1 MATRVF
7 AVLLAVVLAT
17 PLLSAQQPPPQQ
29 PPPDSSAF
37 KFRTG
42 VELINVNATVT
53 DQGGRFVSG
62 LTRDDF
68 RVFDDERLQTVTH
81 FSAERVPVSLG
92 IVLDTSGSMDGDRM
106 RAARD
111 ALDRFLRQLLDVDD
125 EVFLYRFDNAP
136 ELVQGWTKDKR
147 LVSSAVA
154 RIQPRGGTA
163 LYDAVADAV
172 QMAQQGHN
180 RKKAVIVIS
189 DGNDTSSRTDI
200 FAVKQLIRE
209 TEVLVYAIGVDTA
222 PVTQRFDHP
231 PAFAASPLRALFQ
244 RQPPRPVPL
253 PFPMPGGRRPPTQP
267 TPPVPI
273 PAPQPPQG
281 PTGGGGG
288 GGGSRWRG
296 GGSDDRVNVAALRD
310 ITDDS
315 GGRTEII
322 RYARDLDPATA
333 GIADELSKQYYMGYS
348 TQGAK
353 DGRWHAIRVEVRNP
367 SHHVRARRGY
377 VAGK

>member
-1 MATRVF
+1 MSTRIP
-7 AVLLAVVLAT
+7 AVLLSLLLAA
-17 PLLSAQQPPPQQ
+17 PLLSAQQPQPQPQQ
-29 PPPDSSAF
+29 PPPPQDPAF
-37 KFRTG
+37 RFRTG

-53 DQGGRFVSG
+53 DQSGRFVSG

-68 RVFDDERLQTVTH
+68 RVYDEEQLQTVTH

-92 IVLDTSGSMDGDRM
+92 IVLDTSGSMDGDKI

-147 LVSSAVA
+147 LVSDAVA

-172 QMAQQGHN
+172 RMAQQGHN
-180 RKKAVIVIS
+180 RKKAVVIIS

-222 PVTQRFDHP
+222 PITQVRHDNP
-231 PAFAASPLRALFQ
+231 PTFVASRLQSLFQ
-244 RQPPRPVPL
+244 RTQPPRPY
-253 PFPMPGGRRPPTQP
+253 PFPIPGGRRPPTQP

-273 PAPQPPQG
+273 PQPPPG
-281 PTGGGGG
+281 PTGGS
-288 GGGSRWRG
+288 GGGSGGRWRG
-296 GGSDDRVNVAALRD
+296 GNDDRVNVAALRD

-333 GIADELSKQYYMGYS
+333 GIADELSKQYYMGY
-348 TQGAK
+348 TAQGAK
-353 DGRWHAIRVEVRNP
+353 DGRWHAIRVDVRNP
-367 SHHVRARRGY
+367 SYHVRARRGY
-377 VAGK
+377 VAGR

>member
-1 MATRVF
+1 MSTRLP
-7 AVLLAVVLAT
+7 AVLLSLLLAA
-17 PLLSAQQPPPQQ
+17 PLLSAQQQPPPPPPPQD
-29 PPPDSSAF
+29 PGAF
-37 KFRTG
+37 RFRTG

-53 DQGGRFVSG
+53 DQSGRFVSG

-68 RVFDDERLQTVTH
+68 RVFDDEQLMPVTH

-92 IVLDTSGSMDGDRM
+92 IVLDTSGSMDGDKI

-136 ELVQGWTKDKR
+136 ELVEDWTKDKR
-147 LVSSAVA
+147 IVSDAVA

-209 TEVLVYAIGVDTA
+209 
-222 PVTQRFDHP
+222 
-231 PAFAASPLRALFQ
+231 
-244 RQPPRPVPL
+244 
-253 PFPMPGGRRPPTQP
+253 
-267 TPPVPI
+267 
-273 PAPQPPQG
+273 
-281 PTGGGGG
+281 
-288 GGGSRWRG
+288 
-296 GGSDDRVNVAALRD
+296 
-310 ITDDS
+310 
-315 GGRTEII
+315 
-322 RYARDLDPATA
+322 
-333 GIADELSKQYYMGYS
+333 
-348 TQGAK
+348 
-353 DGRWHAIRVEVRNP
+353 
-367 SHHVRARRGY
+367 
-377 VAGK
+377 